1 MPRLN
6 QTTRDQIIQ
15 RLREGKSCSSI
26 ASELKCSKSTVSKL
40 LKTHPEES
48 SARKRGGVSKLTP
61 RDKRRIVSNIANGIV
76 KTPKQAAASLQASM
90 GISVTPQ
97 TVRNVLRESGLKAKK
112 KPKKPALTARHR
124 KARLD
129 FALRHKEWTI
139 EDWKK
144 VVWSDETKINR
155 ICSDGI
161 NYTWQKDKQL
171 PNESNTIQTVKF
183 GGGNV
188 MIWACMTW
196 SGPGAMV
203 QIMGRMDTEQYISIL
218 DQNLFRSMEAT
229 CLLGD
234 MPPVDQLIFQQD
246 NDPKHTARAT
256 KAFLKSKKI
265 TCLDWPAQSPDL
277 NPIEH
282 LWGELKRRLGRYEE
296 HPKGVGE
303 LWERINDQW
312 LKIPLSSCQNLIE
325 SMPRRIEAVVAA
337 KGGNTRY

>member
-6 QTTRDQIIQ
+6 MTTRDQIIQ
-15 RLREGKSCSSI
+15 RLKEGKSCRSI

-40 LKTHPEES
+40 LKTLPEES

-61 RDKRRIVSNIANGIV
+61 RDKRRIVNNIANRIV
-76 KTPKQAAASLQASM
+76 KTPKQAAAGLQASM

-97 TVRNVLRESGLKAKK
+97 TVRNVLRESDLKAKK
-112 KPKKPALTARHR
+112 KPKKPALTTRHR

-129 FALRHKEWTI
+129 FSLRHKEWTI

-161 NYTWQKDKQL
+161 NYTRQKDKQL
-171 PNESNTIQTVKF
+171 PNDSNTIQIVKF

-196 SGPGAMV
+196 SGPCHGSGNGKDGHRTV
-203 QIMGRMDTEQYISIL
+203 HHYFRP
-218 DQNLFRSMEAT
+218 NLICSMEAT

-256 KAFLKSKKI
+256 KVFLRSKKI

-282 LWGELKRRLGRYEE
+282 LWGELKRRLGRYDEY
-296 HPKGVGE
+296 PKGVGE
-303 LWERINDQW
+303 LWERIKNEW
-312 LKIPLSSCQNLIE
+312 SKVPLRSCQNLIE
-325 SMPRRIEAVVAA
+325 SMPKRIEAVVAA

>member
-6 QTTRDQIIQ
+6 MTTRDQIIQ
-15 RLREGKSCSSI
+15 RLKEGKSFSSI
-26 ASELKCSKSTVSKL
+26 MSEPKCSKSTVSKL
-40 LKTHPEES
+40 LKILPEES

-61 RDKRRIVSNIANGIV
+61 RDKRRIVNNIANGIV
-76 KTPKQAAASLQASM
+76 KTPKQAAASLQAST
-90 GISVTPQ
+90 GIS
-97 TVRNVLRESGLKAKK
+97 AKK
-112 KPKKPALTARHR
+112 KPKKPALVARHR

-144 VVWSDETKINR
+144 VVWSDKTKINR

-161 NYTWQKDKQL
+161 NYTWQKDKL
-171 PNESNTIQTVKF
+171 PNDSNTIQTVKF

-188 MIWACMTW
+188 MIRACMTW

-203 QIMGRMDTEQYISIL
+203 QVTGRMDTQQYINIL
-218 DQNLFRSMEAT
+218 DQNLICSMEAT

-256 KAFLKSKKI
+256 KPFLRSKKI
-265 TCLDWPAQSPDL
+265 TCLDWPAQSPNL
-277 NPIEH
+277 NPREH
-282 LWGELKRRLGRYEE
+282 LWGELRRLGRYDEY
-296 HPKGVGE
+296 PKGVGE
-303 LWERINDQW
+303 LWERIKNEW
-312 LKIPLSSCQNLIE
+312 SKIPLSSCQNLIE

>member
-1 MPRLN
+1 M
-6 QTTRDQIIQ
+6 TTRDQIIQ
-15 RLREGKSCSSI
+15 RLKEGKSCRSFT
-26 ASELKCSKSTVSKL
+26 SELKCSKSTVSKL
-40 LKTHPEES
+40 LKTLPEES
-48 SARKRGGVSKLTP
+48 STRKRGGVSKLTP
-61 RDKRRIVSNIANGIV
+61 RDKRRIVNNIANGIV
-76 KTPKQAAASLQASM
+76 KTPKQAAAGLQASM
-90 GISVTPQ
+90 GISVSPQ
-97 TVRNVLRESGLKAKK
+97 NVRNVLRESGLKAKK
-112 KPKKPALTARHR
+112 KPKKPALAARHR

-155 ICSDGI
+155 ICSDEI

-171 PNESNTIQTVKF
+171 PNDSNTIQTVKS

-203 QIMGRMDTEQYISIL
+203 QVMGRMDTQQYISIL
-218 DQNLFRSMEAT
+218 DQNLICSMEAT

-256 KAFLKSKKI
+256 KPFLRSKKI

-277 NPIEH
+277 NPMEH
-282 LWGELKRRLGRYEE
+282 LWGELKRKLGGYDEY
-296 HPKGVGE
+296 PKGVGE
-303 LWERINDQW
+303 LWERIKNEW
-312 LKIPLSSCQNLIE
+312 SKIPLRSCQNLIE
-325 SMPRRIEAVVAA
+325 SLPRRIEAAVAA